1 MKEPLSPAEIFNKHA
16 ALYQQQY
23 QDISRYEDTFDLFCS
38 SIRDGNAVVL
48 EVACGP
54 GNVTQYLLA
63 KRPELQIL
71 GTDVAPN
78 MIQLAQTNNPTASFQ
93 VMDARDIGKLPNTYD
108 AILCG
113 FGFPYLSKE
122 EALAFIAAAAHVLNT
137 NGVLYIS
144 TMEDDYSKSGIKHSV
159 TTGDSTYMYYHE
171 AGYLTEALQ
180 AHHFHILLITR
191 KSSTG
196 ADGTP
201 YTDLIII
208 ARK

>member
-1 MKEPLSPAEIFNKHA
+1 MKKPLPPAEIFNKHA
-16 ALYQQQY
+16 EIYQEQY
-23 QDISRYEDTFDLFCS
+23 RDIGRYEDTFDMFCN
-38 SIRDGNAVVL
+38 SIREGSASVL

-71 GTDVAPN
+71 GTDFAPN
-78 MIQLAQTNNPTASFQ
+78 MIRLAQINNPTATFQ
-93 VMDARDIGKLPNTYD
+93 VMDARDIGQLGNTYD

-113 FGFPYLSKE
+113 FGLPYLSRE
-122 EALAFIAAAAHVLNT
+122 EAITFIADAARVLNA

-171 AGYLTEALQ
+171 AGYLTEALE
-180 AHHFHILLITR
+180 AHHFHILSITR
-191 KSSTG
+191 KASQG

-201 YTDLIII
+201 YTDLVII